1 MSINHADLAAA
12 VNIEALNY
20 LVQTKVR
27 AQLGQLTKHILLEIA
42 NV

>member
-12 VNIEALNY
+12 ANIEALNY

-27 AQLGQLTKHILLEIA
+27 AQIGPAHEAHIIGDR
-42 NV
+42 